1 MNKPTKA
8 QANARPAQSRPAQGQ
23 TAQSGNV
30 QQPADEAGYFNLH
43 TTGCGY
49 LSRVR
54 WVHPNQ
60 RRGGRTGDSFLA
72 CAINALRG
80 EVSNPNYTYFDLRVS
95 GTDAIDLVEQLKEAV
110 DQNRTVFVAF
120 KLGDTFV
127 HLYDREVFVLDQNGK
142 NVLNQDGRKVVKKEH
157 QACIKGRLLLVT
169 HAKVDGETV
178 YAREDTAAEDRRG
191 DAPPPAAAPA
201 GTGEGEQPGEP
212 GNPEGE
218 GQDEPPE
225 EVARSAVRP
234 GNSGR
239 QPASNGRSV
248 DRTRVR
254 SYAAAHG

>member
-1 MNKPTKA
+1 MNKPTKG
-8 QANARPAQSRPAQGQ
+8 QANARPTQTRPAQDRP
-23 TAQSGNV
+23 AQDRDV
-30 QQPADEAGYFNLH
+30 QQPADQAEYFNLQAS
-43 TTGCGY
+43 GCGY

-54 WVHPNQ
+54 WVKPKQ
-60 RRGGRTGDSFLA
+60 SRAGRTGGEFLA

-80 EVSNPNYTYFDLRVS
+80 EVSNPSYTYFDVRVS
-95 GTDAIDLVEQLKEAV
+95 GEEATHVVQSLKVAV
-110 DQNRTVFVAF
+110 DQNRKVFVAF
-120 KLGDTFV
+120 KLGDFYAET
-127 HLYDREVFVLDQNGK
+127 YDRHVLDENR
-142 NVLNQDGRKVVKKEH
+142 RKTNEVETR
-157 QACIKGRLLLVT
+157 CLIKGRLLLVT

-178 YAREDTAAEDRRG
+178 YVREDAAAEDHPG
-191 DAPPPAAAPA
+191 DVPPPPAAAPA